1 MEIQGLG
8 QGWSRQ
14 DVPYYRDNPDPCD
27 PPKIANTGSEI
38 AAMFHSSSSNQRE
51 QSMKNDTAVFHAFKN
66 GVWMGM
72 GTREAIR
79 RRGLESDGLVLW
91 CPHEFLVDGWRGR

>member
-1 MEIQGLG
+1 
-8 QGWSRQ
+8 
-14 DVPYYRDNPDPCD
+14 
-27 PPKIANTGSEI
+27 
-38 AAMFHSSSSNQRE
+38 
-51 QSMKNDTAVFHAFKN
+51 MKNDTAVFHAFKN